1 MSVSM
6 SCHLTSTHF
15 HLLRVLAGQTER
27 SAAREAIFLQR
38 ARYAFGELIL
48 SLRSAIG
55 LTQAG
60 LSDHLGIS
68 KKAVG
73 EWEAGSSYPK
83 ATHLKALIALAV
95 KEQVWA
101 FGHEEEE
108 IRALWKA
115 AHQKVLLDET
125 WLSVL
130 LSEPPAPSAQVAV
143 AQSGGAQVGSTP
155 PPSQTS
161 LALVSPPGQRPPP
174 AGPVASSAEAFSGP
188 LLDWGDALDVPSFFG
203 RQGELATLSEWVV
216 QDHCR
221 GVSVLGLGGIGKSA
235 LVVQAMRE
243 LASHFDVVL
252 FRSLRDAPPP
262 EALLSSC
269 LAVLAPEAQDL
280 VHESLERRLSR
291 LLAELRSL
299 RVLLVLDN
307 LEALL
312 EAGEALG
319 RLRPGYEGY
328 GQLLEQVGHTGHQSC
343 LLLTSREHPAAL
355 RALEGRRA
363 LVRSLH
369 LSGLSAS
376 ACAQLLG
383 EHELLGSPEEYA
395 RLAALYAGNP
405 LALSIVAETIADLFG
420 GAISSFL
427 SAGTILFGSI
437 AQLLQEQWERLSA
450 LEQTLLWWLAILRE
464 PVTLEELQA
473 VLVAR
478 LSPAQILEA
487 VDGLRRRSLIE
498 RGQRAGSF
506 TLQSVVLED
515 VTGRL
520 VRTASQEIVQGRL
533 QLLREQSLSQ
543 AQAKDYVRQTQERL
557 LLAPLLARLQ
567 SSVPGHVE
575 VEPRLRSLL
584 SEVRERALAVQGYG
598 PANLVALLRLLRGDL
613 RGLDLSHLALRGAY
627 LQGVEMQDTTLAG
640 ARLRECVLTEAFDAI
655 TAVAISPSGK
665 FWATGGRRGRV
676 RVWRENGHTLHLA
689 LQAHTDAVWAIAFSP
704 DERTLASGSL
714 DGSVKLWEVESGI
727 ALWSGL
733 QTSGIDC
740 LAFAPDGDVLA
751 SGGHDATIRLW
762 EASLGTPL
770 QDVPHPGPIT
780 SLAWSPDGRLLASG
794 DVAGTIRLWEI
805 PSRGRAA
812 CFESLAGH
820 SSWVRGLAFAPDGTS
835 LASASWDGSVKLGE
849 LGEGGR
855 LRQTL
860 LGHTEQ
866 VQCIA
871 WSRDGRTVASGSYDH
886 TIRLWHGKAGSS
898 STVLQG
904 HAAAVNGLAFTPDS
918 RHLLSGSEDG
928 TLRLWEVERRLCV
941 RVIQGYTATLYDL
954 DWSPDG
960 KELASVGSDTEVCLW
975 EVEGRKPPRV
985 LRGHTWT
992 VYGVAWRPD
1001 GHVLATSG
1009 WDRSIRL
1016 WDPAAGT
1023 CVEVLRDPDAPDT
1036 NFFGVA
1042 WSPDGK
1048 LLACGT
1054 VLQGVRVWN
1063 VTTGSQ
1069 RGVGQAHA
1077 TWILRVA
1084 WSPDGTRLVGGG
1096 EDGHVSVWEASE
1108 GTQFLRL
1115 AGHHGTV
1122 RSVAW
1127 SPDGR
1132 RLASGGGREGG
1143 ELFVWDAHSGERL
1156 AALQGLASVLD
1167 AVAWHPVGDRLL
1179 SGGSDGRLRWWDLQS
1194 GACLRVRE
1202 AHEGTVQALKV
1213 SPDGKRIASCGD
1225 DGAIRLWDVHS
1236 GEHLRTL
1243 RRDRPYERLTIT
1255 GIRGLSE
1262 AQKASL
1268 RALGALED
1276 RSVGGEL
1283 PALPAERGM

>member
-1 MSVSM
+1 MRRSSY
-6 SCHLTSTHF
+6 
-15 HLLRVLAGQTER
+15 GER
-27 SAAREAIFLQR
+27 D
-38 ARYAFGELIL
+38 YAFGELIL
-48 SLRSAIG
+48 TLRSAIG

-60 LSDHLGIS
+60 LSDQLGIS
-68 KKAVG
+68 KRAVG

-95 KEQVWA
+95 KEQV
-101 FGHEEEE
+101 FPVGHEVEE

-130 LSEPPAPSAQVAV
+130 LSEPPAPSAQGSV
-143 AQSGGAQVGSTP
+143 AQNGGAQVGSTP
-155 PPSQTS
+155 PPSQTG
-161 LALVSPPGQRPPP
+161 LALVSQPGQRPPP
-174 AGPVASSAEAFSGP
+174 AGPVASRAEAFSGP

-221 GVSVLGLGGIGKSA
+221 VVSVLGLGGIGKSA

-252 FRSLRDAPPP
+252 FRSLRDAPAPI
-262 EALLSSC
+262 ALLSSC
-269 LAVLAPEAQDL
+269 LAVLSPEAQDFL
-280 VHESLERRLSR
+280 HESLERHLSR
-291 LLAELRSL
+291 LLAELRRL

-355 RALEGRRA
+355 RALESRRA
-363 LVRSLH
+363 LVRSLR
-369 LSGLSAS
+369 LSGLEAS

-383 EHELLGSPEEYA
+383 EHELVGSPEEYA
-395 RLAALYAGNP
+395 RLAALYEGNP

-420 GAISSFL
+420 GAISPFL
-427 SAGTILFGSI
+427 SAGTILFNSI
-437 AQLLQEQWERLSA
+437 TQLLQEQWERLSA
-450 LEQTLLWWLAILRE
+450 LEQTLLFWLATLRE
-464 PVTLEELQA
+464 PVSIAELQA
-473 VLVAR
+473 VQVAPLVPMQ
-478 LSPAQILEA
+478 LLEA
-487 VDGLRRRSLIE
+487 VEGLRRRSLIE

-506 TLQSVVLED
+506 TLQAVVLEF

-520 VRTASQEIVQGRL
+520 VEEASQEIVQGRL
-533 QLLREQSLSQ
+533 SLLIRYGLCQ
-543 AQAKDYVRQTQERL
+543 AQAKTYVRETQERL
-557 LLAPLLARLQ
+557 LVAPLLSRLE
-567 SSVPGHVE
+567 SMHRGRAE
-575 VEPRLRSLL
+575 VEGRLRSLL
-584 SEVRERALAVQGYG
+584 SEVRSWAEDAQGYG
-598 PANLVALLRLLRGDL
+598 PANLVALLRRLCGDL
-613 RGLDLSHLALRGAY
+613 RGLDLSQLALRGAY
-627 LQGVEMQDTTLAG
+627 LQGVEMQDTTLAR

-665 FWATGGRRGRV
+665 FWATSGRQGRV
-676 RVWRENGHTLHLA
+676 WVWRENGHTLHLA
-689 LQAHTDAVWAIAFSP
+689 LQAHTDAVWAIAFSS

-727 ALWSGL
+727 ALWSGW
-733 QTSGIDC
+733 QTMGIDC

-751 SGGHDATIRLW
+751 SGGHDATLRLW

-770 QDVPHPGPIT
+770 QDVPHPGPFT

-812 CFESLAGH
+812 CVEILAGH

-835 LASASWDGSVKLGE
+835 LASASWDGSVKLWE

-871 WSRDGRTVASGSYDH
+871 WSPDGRTVASGSYDH

-898 STVLQG
+898 LTVLQG

-928 TLRLWEVERRLCV
+928 TMLLWEVERGLCV
-941 RVIQGYTATLYDL
+941 RVIQGYATTLYDL

-960 KELASVGSDTEVCLW
+960 TRLASVGSDTEVCLW

-1001 GHVLATSG
+1001 GRALATSG

-1016 WDPAAGT
+1016 WDPTTGSCAQI
-1023 CVEVLRDPDAPDT
+1023 LRDLDHPDT

-1048 LLACGT
+1048 FLACGT
-1054 VLQGVRVWN
+1054 LLQGVRVWN
-1063 VTTGSQ
+1063 VTTGSH

-1077 TWILRVA
+1077 TWIGRVA
-1084 WSPDGTRLVGGG
+1084 WSRDGMRLVGGG

-1115 AGHHGTV
+1115 SGHHGAV
-1122 RSVAW
+1122 WSVVW

-1132 RLASGGGREGG
+1132 RLASGGGDREGG

-1156 AALQGLASVLD
+1156 AALQGPTSVLY
-1167 AVAWHPVGDRLL
+1167 AVTWHPVGDRLI

-1202 AHEGTVQALKV
+1202 AHQGTVQALKV
-1213 SPDGKRIASCGD
+1213 SPDGSRLASCGD

-1236 GEHLRTL
+1236 GEPLRTL
-1243 RRDRPYERLTIT
+1243 RRDRPYERLNIT
-1255 GIRGLSE
+1255 GIRGLTE

-1268 RALGALED
+1268 RALGAVED
-1276 RSVGGEL
+1276 
-1283 PALPAERGM
+1283 AAAESPGK

>member
-1 MSVSM
+1 MSVAM
-6 SCHLTSTHF
+6 SCHLTSTCF
-15 HLLRVLAGQTER
+15 VSWRVRRKGARLVRRSSYRER
-27 SAAREAIFLQR
+27 D
-38 ARYAFGELIL
+38 YAFGELIL

-83 ATHLKALIALAV
+83 ATLLKALIALAV
-95 KEQVWA
+95 KEQVFA
-101 FGHEEEE
+101 AGHEAEE

-130 LSEPPAPSAQVAV
+130 LSQPPAPSAQGAV
-143 AQSGGAQVGSTP
+143 AQNGGAQVGSTP
-155 PPSQTS
+155 TPSQTS

-174 AGPVASSAEAFSGP
+174 AGPGALRAEAFSGP

-221 GVSVLGLGGIGKSA
+221 MVSVLGLGGIGKSA
-235 LVVQAMRE
+235 LVVHAMRE

-252 FRSLRDAPPP
+252 FRSLRDAPAPS
-262 EALLSSC
+262 ALLSSC
-269 LAVLAPEAQDL
+269 LAVLSPEAQDVL
-280 VHESLERRLSR
+280 HESLERRLSR

-328 GQLLEQVGHTGHQSC
+328 GQLLEQVAHTGHQSC

-363 LVRSLH
+363 LVRSLR
-369 LSGLSAS
+369 LAGLEAS

-383 EHELLGSPEEYA
+383 EHELVGSPEEYA

-405 LALSIVAETIADLFG
+405 LALGIVAETIADLFG

-427 SAGTILFGSI
+427 SAGMILFGSI
-437 AQLLQEQWERLSA
+437 THLLQEQWERLSA
-450 LEQTLLWWLAILRE
+450 LEQTLLWWLAI
-464 PVTLEELQA
+464 
-473 VLVAR
+473 
-478 LSPAQILEA
+478 
-487 VDGLRRRSLIE
+487 
-498 RGQRAGSF
+498 
-506 TLQSVVLED
+506 
-515 VTGRL
+515 
-520 VRTASQEIVQGRL
+520 
-533 QLLREQSLSQ
+533 LREQSLSQ

-613 RGLDLSHLALRGAY
+613 RGLDLSQLALRGAY

-655 TAVAISPSGK
+655 TAVAISPSGQY
-665 FWATGGRRGRV
+665 WATGGRRGRV
-676 RVWRENGHTLHLA
+676 QVWRENGHTLHLA
-689 LQAHTDAVWAIAFSP
+689 LQAHTDAVWALAFSP
-704 DERTLASGSL
+704 DERRLSSGSL

-727 ALWSGL
+727 ALWSGW
-733 QTSGIDC
+733 QTMGIDC
-740 LAFAPDGDVLA
+740 LAFAPDGNVLA
-751 SGGHDATIRLW
+751 SGGHDATLRLW
-762 EASLGTPL
+762 EAKLGTPL
-770 QDVPHPGPIT
+770 QDVPHPGPFT

-805 PSRGRAA
+805 SSRGRAA
-812 CFESLAGH
+812 CVEILAGH

-835 LASASWDGSVKLGE
+835 LASASWDGSVKLWE

-855 LRQTL
+855 LRLRQTL
-860 LGHTEQ
+860 VGHTEQ
-866 VQCIA
+866 VNCVA
-871 WSRDGRTVASGSYDH
+871 WSPEGATLASGSNDR
-886 TIRLWHGKAGSS
+886 TIRLWEAQEGRTRLVFS
-898 STVLQG
+898 G
-904 HAAAVNGLAFTPDS
+904 HSGVVEGLAFTPDGGS
-918 RHLLSGSEDG
+918 LLSGSEDG
-928 TLRLWEVERRLCV
+928 TMLLWEVERGLCV
-941 RVIQGYTATLYDL
+941 RVIQGYAPTLYDL

-975 EVEGRKPPRV
+975 EVEGHKPPRV

-1016 WDPAAGT
+1016 WDPTTGSCAQI
-1023 CVEVLRDPDAPDT
+1023 LRDLDHPDT

-1063 VTTGSQ
+1063 VTTGSH

-1084 WSPDGTRLVGGG
+1084 WSRDGTRLVGGG

-1115 AGHHGTV
+1115 SGHHGAV
-1122 RSVAW
+1122 RSVGW

-1132 RLASGGGREGG
+1132 RLASGGGGREGG
-1143 ELFVWDAHSGERL
+1143 ELFVWDARSGERL
-1156 AALQGLASVLD
+1156 AALQGLAGVLD

-1179 SGGSDGRLRWWDLQS
+1179 RGGRDGRRRRWGLPS

-1202 AHEGTVQALKV
+1202 AHQGKVQALKV
-1213 SPDGKRIASCGD
+1213 SPDGKRIASCCD
-1225 DGAIRLWDVHS
+1225 DGSIRLWELHS
-1236 GEHLRTL
+1236 GEHVRTL

-1255 GIRGLSE
+1255 GIRGLTE

-1268 RALGALED
+1268 RALGALENEAD
-1276 RSVGGEL
+1276 EESSRPEQTAEL
-1283 PALPAERGM
+1283 